1 MHRFARTS
9 FILALGL
16 TSIQYGC
23 GGGGGSEPRVLEVD
37 DPPTPPAQ
45 PFGLS
50 TRESVAPLNL
60 IGSGGGLGSYDLM
73 PSFPGLQ
80 FPSALFLSGV
90 PGSGRLVVVQQS
102 GFVRAFD
109 PSPTVNQSRLILD
122 LSSRIVFS
130 GERGLLG
137 LAFDPNFQLN
147 RFLYVHYS
155 ASSPARS
162 IIARFTWD
170 PGPDSVDPASE
181 KVVLELAQ
189 PYSNHNGGMLAFGP
203 DDFLY
208 IAFGDGGSGGD
219 PQNNAQDTANLLGS
233 LLRIDV
239 HPSDPSD
246 AYDIPLSNPFVGQ
259 AGFKGE
265 IYAYG
270 LRNPFRFSFD
280 RNTGDLWLGDVGQN
294 SIEEIDLIEAG
305 GNYGWRVFEGSAPF
319 DDSASTLPL
328 SAFTAPVH
336 EYDHSAG
343 FAVIGGYV
351 YRGSRTPTLQGR
363 YLYGDFVTDTL
374 WALDYDRANGI
385 VLGNEVVATA
395 NSPASFGEDLA
406 GEVYVVTDDGIMHL
420 EETAGSGT
428 GTEPPELLSDTG
440 LFRTLTDLEPVSG
453 FIEYTV
459 RQSFWSDHAFKRRWI
474 AVPGGEEIGFSSTA
488 SWQFPIGT
496 VIVKHFELELIE
508 GDPLSRRRMETR
520 VLTNVD
526 TGWRGFTYRWND
538 AQTDAVLLTGRE
550 QQLIDIELVD
560 GSFRQQLYEYP
571 SRTDCQACHTEAG
584 GFVLGIRTRQLNGD
598 FGYPAAVDNQL
609 RSWNHVDLFAAD
621 IGAPSQYQSFSPI
634 AETAV
639 PIRDRS
645 RSYLEINC
653 AQCHQ
658 PGGSTPSA
666 MDLRSD
672 TPLDSMGVIDILPS
686 AGDLGVAG
694 ARLVVA
700 GDRSRSLLY
709 LRMLRLDSERMP
721 PIASHVVDQA
731 GADLVG
737 EWIDGL

>member
-1 MHRFARTS
+1 MGRQAVTS
-9 FILALGL
+9 LILVLGF
-16 TSIQYGC
+16 TSILSGC
-23 GGGGGSEPRVLEVD
+23 GGGGSEPRVREVAD
-37 DPPTPPAQ
+37 APAQ
-45 PFGLS
+45 PFGLTS
-50 TRESVAPLNL
+50 RESLVPLNL
-60 IGSGGGLGSYDLM
+60 VGSGGGLGSYILA

-90 PGSGRLVVVQQS
+90 PGSDRLVVVQQS

-109 PSPTVNQSRLILD
+109 PSPAVSQSRLILD

-137 LAFDPNFQLN
+137 LAFDPDFQQN
-147 RFLYVHYS
+147 RLLYVHYS
-155 ASSPARS
+155 MSSPARS
-162 IIARFTWD
+162 VIARFTWD
-170 PGPDSVDPASE
+170 LGSDAVDPASE
-181 KVVLELAQ
+181 KILLELLQ
-189 PYSNHNGGMLAFGP
+189 PFSNHNGGMLAFGP

-219 PQNNAQDTANLLGS
+219 PQNNAQNTGNLLGS

-239 HPSDPSD
+239 HPADPTD
-246 AYDIPLSNPFVGQ
+246 AYDIPLDNPFVGQ
-259 AGFKGE
+259 TGFRDE

-294 SIEEIDLIEAG
+294 AIEEIDLIEAG
-305 GNYGWRVFEGSAPF
+305 GNYGWRVFEGTAPF
-319 DDSASTLPL
+319 DASANTLPP

-343 FAVIGGYV
+343 FAVIGGTV

-374 WALDYDRANGI
+374 WALDYDRGSG
-385 VLGNEVVATA
+385 VVTGNEVIATA
-395 NSPASFGEDLA
+395 DSPTSFGEDLA
-406 GEVYVVTDDGIMHL
+406 GEVYVVTRGGIMHF
-420 EETAGSGT
+420 EETTGSGA
-428 GTEPPELLSDTG
+428 GTEPPELLSETG
-440 LFRTLTDLEPVSG
+440 LFRSLTNLDPVSG
-453 FIEYTV
+453 FIEYSV
-459 RQSFWSDHAFKRRWI
+459 RQPFWSDHAVKRRWMAI
-474 AVPGGEEIGFSSTA
+474 PDGEDIGFSPTA
-488 SWQFPIGT
+488 SWQFPVGT
-496 VIVKHFELELIE
+496 VLVKHFELELIE
-508 GDPLSRRRMETR
+508 QDPTSRRRMETR
-520 VLTNVD
+520 VLTN
-526 TGWRGFTYRWND
+526 TAAGWRGFTYRWND

-550 QQLIDIELVD
+550 QQLIDVERVD
-560 GSFRQQLYEYP
+560 GSVRQQLYEYP

-598 FGYPAAVDNQL
+598 FAYPSAVDNQL
-609 RSWNHVDLFAAD
+609 RSWNHVGLFGED
-621 IGAPSQYQSFSPI
+621 IGAPSQYQSFYPI
-634 AETAV
+634 ADTAGSV
-639 PIRDRS
+639 RERS
-645 RSYLEINC
+645 RAYLEINC

-658 PGGSTPSA
+658 PGGSTPVS

-672 TPLDSMGVIDILPS
+672 TALDSMAVVDVLPS

-721 PIASHVVDQA
+721 QIASHVIDQA

-737 EWIDGL
+737 DWIDSL